1 MLAHIRQAIL
11 EAVRDCCGYG
21 EGPGMD
27 ALSDAIGAMCSWEL
41 WSRSPTKWDVVHT
54 LSRHLGDH
62 RCIGP
67 IAQAFSSGLIGKD
80 LAAWG
85 RLSYSLSNTDLGRL
99 SSVTFVYGG
108 ESYVWDPKT
117 RRWSFIQTK
126 EDTHVR

>member
-1 MLAHIRQAIL
+1 MLAHIRQTL
-11 EAVRDCCGYG
+11 LGAVQGCCDYG

-27 ALSDAIGAMCSWEL
+27 ALSDALEALCSWEL

-85 RLSYSLSNTDLGRL
+85 RLSCSLSNTDLGRL
-99 SSVTFVYGG
+99 SSVTFAYGD
-108 ESYVWDPKT
+108 ESYVWDSET
-117 RRWSFIQTK
+117 RKWGFTQTK
-126 EDTHVR
+126 EDTRVR